1 MKIDAPVPGANL
13 LADTRNYPWHRPPDI
28 TDYDEAVSYMISRIS
43 QEEQAELVYSLLQ
56 IDTTVTTVVSGL
68 LMQSIAKGKIPID
81 LAILISGPVA
91 RYIEVLA
98 QTNGYKYDM
107 GTDTSDRVKITPTL
121 LKMAMGIV
129 DEDDDEEM
137 EDTPEEVVSAIPEGG
152 LMGAPMDQDKM
163 TASEEEQASMLG
175 MDADSEEPVEEENID
190 GMA

>member
-56 IDTTVTTVVSGL
+56 IDTTVTTIVSGL

-91 RYIEVLA
+91 RYIEVIA

-129 DEDDDEEM
+129 DEDDEEM
-137 EDTPEEVVSAIPEGG
+137 EDTPEEVVSAMPEGG

-175 MDADSEEPVEEENID
+175 MGADSEEPVEEENID

>member
-56 IDTTVTTVVSGL
+56 IDTTVTTIVSGL

-91 RYIEVLA
+91 RYIEVIA

-129 DEDDDEEM
+129 DEDDEEM
-137 EDTPEEVVSAIPEGG
+137 EDTPEEVVSAMPEGG

-163 TASEEEQASMLG
+163 TASDEEQASMLG

>member
-91 RYIEVLA
+91 RYIEVIA

-129 DEDDDEEM
+129 DEDDEEM
-137 EDTPEEVVSAIPEGG
+137 EDTPEEVVSAMPEGG

-175 MDADSEEPVEEENID
+175 MGADSEEPVEEENID

>member
-68 LMQSIAKGKIPID
+68 LMQSIAKGKMPID

-91 RYIEVLA
+91 RYIEVIA

-129 DEDDDEEM
+129 DEDDEEM
-137 EDTPEEVVSAIPEGG
+137 EDTPEEVVSAMPEGG
-152 LMGAPMDQDKM
+152 LMGAPLEQDKM
-163 TASEEEQASMLG
+163 TASDEEQASMLG

>member
-91 RYIEVLA
+91 RYIEVIA

-129 DEDDDEEM
+129 EDDEEDEM
-137 EDTPEEVVSAIPEGG
+137 EATPEVVSALPEGG

>member
-56 IDTTVTTVVSGL
+56 IDTTVTTIVSGL

-129 DEDDDEEM
+129 EDDDEEM

-163 TASEEEQASMLG
+163 TASDEEQASMLG

>member
-91 RYIEVLA
+91 RYIEIIA
-98 QTNGYKYDM
+98 ETNGYKYDM

-129 DEDDDEEM
+129 EDDEEEM
-137 EDTPEEVVSAIPEGG
+137 EDTPEEVVSAMPEGG
-152 LMGAPMDQDKM
+152 LMGAPLDQDKM
-163 TASEEEQASMLG
+163 TASDEEQASMLG
-175 MDADSEEPVEEENID
+175 MDADSEEPDEEENID

>member
-56 IDTTVTTVVSGL
+56 IDTTVTTIVSGL

-91 RYIEVLA
+91 RYIEVIA

-129 DEDDDEEM
+129 DEDDEEM

>member
-91 RYIEVLA
+91 RYIEVIA

-129 DEDDDEEM
+129 EDDEEEEM
-137 EDTPEEVVSAIPEGG
+137 EATPEVVTAMPEGG
-152 LMGAPMDQDKM
+152 LMGAPTDADKM
-163 TASEEEQASMLG
+163 TATDEEQASMLG
-175 MDADSEEPVEEENID
+175 MNADSEEPVEEENID

>member
-91 RYIEVLA
+91 RYIEVIA

-129 DEDDDEEM
+129 EDDDEEM
-137 EDTPEEVVSAIPEGG
+137 EDTPEEVVSAMPEGG

>member
-56 IDTTVTTVVSGL
+56 IDTTVTTIVSGL

-129 DEDDDEEM
+129 DEDDEEM
-137 EDTPEEVVSAIPEGG
+137 EDTPEEVVSAMPEGG
-152 LMGAPMDQDKM
+152 LMGAPVDQDKM
-163 TASEEEQASMLG
+163 TASDEEQASMLG

>member
-68 LMQSIAKGKIPID
+68 LMQSIAKGKMPID

-91 RYIEVLA
+91 RYIEVIA

-129 DEDDDEEM
+129 DEDDEEM
-137 EDTPEEVVSAIPEGG
+137 EDTPEEVVSAMPEGG
-152 LMGAPMDQDKM
+152 LMGAPVDQDKI
-163 TASEEEQASMLG
+163 TSSDEEQASMLG

>member
-28 TDYDEAVSYMISRIS
+28 TDYDEAVSYMISRVS

-56 IDTTVTTVVSGL
+56 IDTTVTTIVSGL

-91 RYIEVLA
+91 RYIEVIA

-129 DEDDDEEM
+129 DEDDEEM

>member
-68 LMQSIAKGKIPID
+68 LMQSIAKGKMPID

-91 RYIEVLA
+91 RYIEVIA

-129 DEDDDEEM
+129 EDDEEDEM
-137 EDTPEEVVSAIPEGG
+137 EATPEVVSALPEGG

-163 TASEEEQASMLG
+163 TASDEEQASMLG

>member
-129 DEDDDEEM
+129 EDDDDEEM

>member
-56 IDTTVTTVVSGL
+56 IDTTVTTIVSGL

-91 RYIEVLA
+91 RYIEVIA

-129 DEDDDEEM
+129 EDDEEEM
-137 EDTPEEVVSAIPEGG
+137 EDTPEEVVSAMPEGG
-152 LMGAPMDQDKM
+152 LMGAPMDQDNM
-163 TASEEEQASMLG
+163 TASDEEQASMLG

>member
-129 DEDDDEEM
+129 EDDEEDEM
-137 EDTPEEVVSAIPEGG
+137 EATPEVVSALPEGG

-163 TASEEEQASMLG
+163 TASDEEQASMLG

>member
-129 DEDDDEEM
+129 EDDEEEM
-137 EDTPEEVVSAIPEGG
+137 EDTPEEVVSAMPEGG

-163 TASEEEQASMLG
+163 TASDEEQASMLG

>member
-28 TDYDEAVSYMISRIS
+28 TDYDEAVSYMISRVS

-56 IDTTVTTVVSGL
+56 IDTTVTTIVSGL

-91 RYIEVLA
+91 RYIEVIA
-98 QTNGYKYDM
+98 ETSGYKYDM

-121 LKMAMGIV
+121 LKMAMGII
-129 DEDDDEEM
+129 EDDDEDEM
-137 EDTPEEVVSAIPEGG
+137 EDTPEEVVSAMPEGG
-152 LMGAPMDQDKM
+152 LMGAPTDADKM
-163 TASEEEQASMLG
+163 TATDEEQASMLG

>member
-28 TDYDEAVSYMISRIS
+28 TDYDEAVSYMISRVS

-56 IDTTVTTVVSGL
+56 IDTTVTTIVSGL

-91 RYIEVLA
+91 RYIEVIA

-129 DEDDDEEM
+129 DEDDEEM
-137 EDTPEEVVSAIPEGG
+137 EDTPEEVVSAMPEGG

-163 TASEEEQASMLG
+163 TASDEEQASMLG

>member
-129 DEDDDEEM
+129 DEDDEEM

>member
-28 TDYDEAVSYMISRIS
+28 TDYDEAVSYMISRVS

-56 IDTTVTTVVSGL
+56 IDTTVTTIVSGL

-91 RYIEVLA
+91 RYIEVIA

-129 DEDDDEEM
+129 DEDDEEM
-137 EDTPEEVVSAIPEGG
+137 EDTPEEVVSAMPEGG
-152 LMGAPMDQDKM
+152 LMGAPTDADKM

-175 MDADSEEPVEEENID
+175 MGADSEEPVEEENID

>member
-56 IDTTVTTVVSGL
+56 IDTTVTTIVSGL

-91 RYIEVLA
+91 KYIEVIA

-129 DEDDDEEM
+129 EDDDEEM
-137 EDTPEEVVSAIPEGG
+137 EDTPEEVVSAMPEGG
-152 LMGAPMDQDKM
+152 LMGAPLEQDKM
-163 TASEEEQASMLG
+163 TASDEEQASMLG
-175 MDADSEEPVEEENID
+175 MGVDSEEQVEEENID

>member
-129 DEDDDEEM
+129 EDDDEEM
-137 EDTPEEVVSAIPEGG
+137 EDTPEEVVSAMPEGG
-152 LMGAPMDQDKM
+152 LMGAPVDQDKM
-163 TASEEEQASMLG
+163 TASDEEQASMLG

>member
-129 DEDDDEEM
+129 DEDDEEM
-137 EDTPEEVVSAIPEGG
+137 EDTPEEVVSAMPEGG

-175 MDADSEEPVEEENID
+175 MGADSEEPVEEENID

>member
-129 DEDDDEEM
+129 EDDEEEEM
-137 EDTPEEVVSAIPEGG
+137 EATPEVVSAMPEGG
-152 LMGAPMDQDKM
+152 LMGAPTDADKM
-163 TASEEEQASMLG
+163 TATDEEQASMLG

>member
-56 IDTTVTTVVSGL
+56 INTTVTTVVSGL

-129 DEDDDEEM
+129 EDDDEEM

-163 TASEEEQASMLG
+163 TASDEEQASMLG

>member
-129 DEDDDEEM
+129 DEDDEEM

-163 TASEEEQASMLG
+163 TASDEEQASMLG

>member
-129 DEDDDEEM
+129 EDDDEEM

-163 TASEEEQASMLG
+163 TASDEEQASMLG

>member
-129 DEDDDEEM
+129 EDDEEDEM
-137 EDTPEEVVSAIPEGG
+137 EATPEVVSAIPEGG

-163 TASEEEQASMLG
+163 TASDEEQASMLG

>member
-129 DEDDDEEM
+129 DEDDEEEM
-137 EDTPEEVVSAIPEGG
+137 EDTPEEVVSAMPEGG
-152 LMGAPMDQDKM
+152 LMGAPMDQDNM
-163 TASEEEQASMLG
+163 TASDEEQASMLG

>member
-56 IDTTVTTVVSGL
+56 IDTTVTTIVSGL

-91 RYIEVLA
+91 RYIEVIA

-129 DEDDDEEM
+129 DEDDEEEM
-137 EDTPEEVVSAIPEGG
+137 EDTPEEVVSAMPEGG
-152 LMGAPMDQDKM
+152 LMGAPMDQDNM
-163 TASEEEQASMLG
+163 TASDEEQASMLG

>member
-68 LMQSIAKGKIPID
+68 LMQSIAKGKMPID

-91 RYIEVLA
+91 RYIEVIA

-129 DEDDDEEM
+129 EDDEEEEM
-137 EDTPEEVVSAIPEGG
+137 EATPEVVTAMPEGG
-152 LMGAPMDQDKM
+152 LMGAPTDADKM
-163 TASEEEQASMLG
+163 TATDEEQASMLG
-175 MDADSEEPVEEENID
+175 MNADSEEPVEEENID

>member
-68 LMQSIAKGKIPID
+68 LMQSIAKGKMPID

-91 RYIEVLA
+91 RYIEVIA

-129 DEDDDEEM
+129 EDDDEEM
-137 EDTPEEVVSAIPEGG
+137 EDTPEEVVSAMPEGG
-152 LMGAPMDQDKM
+152 LMGAPVDQDKM
-163 TASEEEQASMLG
+163 TASDEEQASMLG

>member
-68 LMQSIAKGKIPID
+68 LMQSIAKGKMPID

-91 RYIEVLA
+91 RYIEVIA

-129 DEDDDEEM
+129 DEDDEEM
-137 EDTPEEVVSAIPEGG
+137 EDTPEEVVSAMPEGG

-163 TASEEEQASMLG
+163 TASDEKQASMLG

>member
-28 TDYDEAVSYMISRIS
+28 TDYDEAVSYMISRVS

-56 IDTTVTTVVSGL
+56 IDTTVTTIVSGL

-91 RYIEVLA
+91 RYIEVIA

-129 DEDDDEEM
+129 DEDDEEM
-137 EDTPEEVVSAIPEGG
+137 EDTPEEVVSAMPEGG

-175 MDADSEEPVEEENID
+175 MGADSEEPVEEENID

>member
-1 MKIDAPVPGANL
+1 MKLDAPVPGANF

-68 LMQSIAKGKIPID
+68 LMKSIAKGKIPID
-81 LAILISGPVA
+81 LVILISGPVA
-91 RYIEVLA
+91 RYIEVIA

-129 DEDDDEEM
+129 EDDEEDEM
-137 EDTPEEVVSAIPEGG
+137 EATPEVVSAIPEGG
-152 LMGAPMDQDKM
+152 LMGAPVDQDKM
-163 TASEEEQASMLG
+163 TASDEEQASMLG
-175 MDADSEEPVEEENID
+175 MDADSEEPV
-190 GMA
+190 

>member
-56 IDTTVTTVVSGL
+56 IDTTVTTIVSGL

-91 RYIEVLA
+91 RYIEVIA

-129 DEDDDEEM
+129 DEDDEEEM
-137 EDTPEEVVSAIPEGG
+137 EDTPEEVVSAMPEGG

-175 MDADSEEPVEEENID
+175 MGADSEEPVEEENID

>member
-91 RYIEVLA
+91 RYIEVIA

-129 DEDDDEEM
+129 DEDDEEM